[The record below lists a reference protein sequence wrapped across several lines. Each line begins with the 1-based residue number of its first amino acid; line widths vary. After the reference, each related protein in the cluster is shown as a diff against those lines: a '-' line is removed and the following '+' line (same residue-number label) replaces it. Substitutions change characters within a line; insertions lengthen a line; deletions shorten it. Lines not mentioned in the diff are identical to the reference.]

1 MLLLSERVLSYHV
14 RDAQNQPLPPE
25 KWPITRLLRGE
36 TLGGKDDATIRV
48 DLPDGRDMLVTYTGA
63 PIRTRGRRDHWL
75 CRAGSRC
82 HCAVAGQEALRRAH
96 DELEQRV
103 AERTHELALANTE
116 LRRLSRQVLQVQ
128 EKERHVIAQ
137 ELHDEIGQELNRRR
151 E

>member
-63 PIRTRGRRDHWL
+63 PIRTEDEESLAMSRWVAMSLRSGRHKKRCGARMTSLSSEWL
-75 CRAGSRC
+75 SARMS
-82 HCAVAGQEALRRAH
+82 
-96 DELEQRV
+96 
-103 AERTHELALANTE
+103 
-116 LRRLSRQVLQVQ
+116 
-128 EKERHVIAQ
+128 
-137 ELHDEIGQELNRRR
+137 
-151 E
+151 